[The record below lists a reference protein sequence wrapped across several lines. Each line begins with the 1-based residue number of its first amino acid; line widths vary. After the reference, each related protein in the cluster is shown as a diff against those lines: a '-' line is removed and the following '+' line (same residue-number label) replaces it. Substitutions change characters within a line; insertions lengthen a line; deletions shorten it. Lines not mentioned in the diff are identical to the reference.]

1 MSEENPEGTLDNV
14 IRIDDARIRDH
25 LGEMVREIMEEALN
39 SMLDA
44 NADRLC
50 GAARY
55 ERAEGP

>member
-1 MSEENPEGTLDNV
+1 MSEENLEGTLDNV

-50 GAARY
+50 GSARY